1 MRDHAN
7 SQDPAALIRPE
18 QSIFVII
25 DVQERLVPVISEKE
39 LVIQNIIRL
48 TRFSRIINVPILLT
62 EQERLGGTLPE
73 VGRVI
78 PEVQAVSKH
87 HFNCFGSEV
96 FREKIKGSGRSVLIL
111 AGIEA
116 HICVLQTA
124 LSALSEFRV
133 HVVSDAVSSRA
144 PHNREVALKRMAQS
158 GVTITSTETVI
169 YELLEKAGTPA
180 FRKALAL
187 VK

>member
-1 MRDHAN
+1 MTDHVN
-7 SQDPAALIRPE
+7 SQAPAPLITPA
-18 QSIFVII
+18 QSIFVIV
-25 DVQERLVPVISEKE
+25 DVQKRLVPVISDKE
-39 LVIQNIIRL
+39 SLVDNVIRL
-48 TRFSRIINVPILLT
+48 ARFSRIINVPVLLT
-62 EQERLGGTLPE
+62 EQEKLGSTLPE
-73 VGRVI
+73 IGSVI

-87 HFNCFGSEV
+87 HFNCFGSEA
-96 FREKIKGSGRSVLIL
+96 FREKIRESGRDVLIL

-124 LSALSEFRV
+124 LCALSEFRV

-144 PHNREVALKRMAQS
+144 PHNREVALQRMAQA

-180 FRKALAL
+180 FREALAL